1 MLAYN
6 SSVYESTGLTPA
18 IAMFGRELR
27 LPLDV
32 QIENP
37 PEQEAQGLPEYID
50 RVHELVRDHL
60 KTQQRLQKCLHD
72 RHANEMHIRQND
84 RVWLAVPRSAVSA
97 SLTW

>member
-6 SSVYESTGLTPA
+6 SSVYEITGVTPA

-27 LPLDV
+27 LP
-32 QIENP
+32 
-37 PEQEAQGLPEYID
+37 EYIWKNRERID

-72 RHANEMHIRQND
+72 RHANETHIRQND
-84 RVWLAVPRSAVSA
+84 RVWLAVPRNFG
-97 SLTW
+97 

>member
-1 MLAYN
+1 M
-6 SSVYESTGLTPA
+6 
-18 IAMFGRELR
+18 
-27 LPLDV
+27 
-32 QIENP
+32 
-37 PEQEAQGLPEYID
+37 D

-72 RHANEMHIRQND
+72 RHANETHIRQND

>member
-6 SSVYESTGLTPA
+6 SSVYESTGVTPA

-37 PEQEAQGLPEYID
+37 PEQEAHGLPEYID

-72 RHANEMHIRQND
+72 RHANETHIRQNV
-84 RVWLAVPRSAVSA
+84 RVWLAVPRRFG
-97 SLTW
+97 